1 MTTIERLDAWKAA
14 GVISPEQHASL
25 RYLSRRDWFSLYVE
39 IHALL
44 YIGVI
49 SMVGGFVWTFR
60 DSLANLGHAAIL
72 SMFAAL
78 IGASFYYC
86 FTRGHPYSNDE
97 VEQPSLVIDYVLYF
111 GCLMFSGMLAY
122 LEVQMGVFRG
132 WETHLLLASIVFGAL
147 AYRFDNRF
155 VLSLALST
163 LAAYLGL
170 TLNLFDLDAF
180 DAINTHL
187 LRIYAMAYGLFTAG
201 LGYALYRQ
209 GIKRHF
215 LDVYLH
221 VGANAFLLGTLTGVP
236 GGQYGYLYLA
246 LLLPLAAALI
256 YLGIRFERFA
266 FVAYGTLYGYA
277 GISARILN
285 ELRSV
290 TGGLF
295 YLVITGSIV
304 VVALVIMAR
313 RFARTG

>member
-1 MTTIERLDAWKAA
+1 MTTLERLDAWKNA
-14 GVISPEQHASL
+14 GVITSEQHASL
-25 RYLSRRDWFSLYVE
+25 TYLSRREWFSLYVE

-49 SMVGGFVWTFR
+49 SMVAGFIWTFR
-60 DSLANLGHAAIL
+60 ESLANLGHAAIL
-72 SMFAAL
+72 SFFAAL

-86 FTRGHPYSNDE
+86 FTRGLPYSHEE
-97 VEQPSLVIDYVLYF
+97 VEQPSIALDYVLYF
-111 GCLMFSGMLAY
+111 GCLMFSGMLVY
-122 LEVQMGVFRG
+122 LEVQMRVFGG

-170 TLNLFDLDAF
+170 TLDVFDTF
-180 DAINTHL
+180 DAVRTHR
-187 LRIYAMAYGLFTAG
+187 LRFYAMGYGVFVAG
-201 LGYALYRQ
+201 LGYGLSRR

-221 VGANAFLLGTLTGVP
+221 VGANAFLLATLSGVP
-236 GGQYGYLYLA
+236 DGETGYWYLA

-256 YLGIRFERFA
+256 YLGVRFDRFA

-277 GISARILN
+277 GISVRVLSEINSATVGFSYLV
-285 ELRSV
+285 V
-290 TGGLF
+290 TGSMV
-295 YLVITGSIV
+295 VI
-304 VVALVIMAR
+304 ALVVLAR
-313 RFARTG
+313 RFART